1 MLPPAGPGIR
11 PPAPGRR
18 KSVTRAAWPEVHDAV
33 ANALPG
39 GYSPGL
45 QDHPCSTE
53 QAPAPWEIES
63 PGTTQSGPPVP
74 GPRCSVV
81 PARGIRNDLV
91 LHLADP
97 GQEPARHSQKA
108 AGCPA
113 AEVSRS
119 GARVR
124 SASGPDCQARL
135 VAERTRGQRQ
145 GTSKYIPG
153 VEGAGFE
160 ASVQDPGKPVR
171 QPAEGVVVLDAAGA
185 QLVVGL
191 RCCPSM
197 SLNPSA
203 SGGASWNAITPR
215 SRFQT
220 RSTGTAYSSRSTT
233 HGLPLLVPPSAVPA
247 LSPATRTMPC
257 QPVDAHAIGVEAD
270 AAPPEGQ
277 RLPATHPSHGQR
289 GPQGEVLRVALGPSH
304 EQASCRVPTG
314 ASPAPSPPWP

>member
-1 MLPPAGPGIR
+1 MRSRSSGGTQTDGLRANGVGDQRQPAGAGR
-11 PPAPGRR
+11 AP
-18 KSVTRAAWPEVHDAV
+18 
-33 ANALPG
+33 
-39 GYSPGL
+39 
-45 QDHPCSTE
+45 
-53 QAPAPWEIES
+53 
-63 PGTTQSGPPVP
+63 QS
-74 GPRCSVV
+74 
-81 PARGIRNDLV
+81 A
-91 LHLADP
+91 
-97 GQEPARHSQKA
+97 
-108 AGCPA
+108 
-113 AEVSRS
+113 

-171 QPAEGVVVLDAAGA
+171 QPAEGVVVLDAVGA

-314 ASPAPSPPWP
+314 ASPAPSPLRP